1 VLNGL
6 ATIPQEATNELMNQT
21 VRVVLAAGIVKRQ
34 PDRDSMLQNA
44 FLLRQQ
50 EANSFRESVP
60 HVLVGKSHGLFVDQ

>member
-1 VLNGL
+1 VRVG
-6 ATIPQEATNELMNQT
+6 IPCLERHGEDVKNQT
-21 VRVVLAAGIVKRQ
+21 VRVVFATAIVKRQ